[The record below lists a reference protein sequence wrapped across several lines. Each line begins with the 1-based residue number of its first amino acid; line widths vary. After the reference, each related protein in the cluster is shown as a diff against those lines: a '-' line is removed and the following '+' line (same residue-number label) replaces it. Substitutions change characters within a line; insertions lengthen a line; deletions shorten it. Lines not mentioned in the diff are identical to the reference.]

1 MSPTAS
7 SPVASTAALGD
18 WQALGLDQEL
28 QEALPELI
36 QLRRHIH
43 RHPELSGHEQQTA
56 ALVAGELRRWGWQV
70 QEGVGRTGVVAELGP
85 LHTRA
90 GAPAPLLAL
99 RVDMDALPVEERTG
113 LDYASTAQ
121 GLMHACGHDLHTTV
135 GLGVARLLGA
145 VAERRPE
152 RLQARIRLL
161 FQPAEETAQ
170 GAAWM
175 KADGAMDGVD
185 ALFGVHV
192 FPSLPAG
199 SIGVRS
205 GSLTAAAGELEVEVL
220 GEGGHGARPH
230 QSTDAI
236 WIAARVV
243 SGLQEAISRR
253 LDALHPVV
261 VSFGR
266 IEGGKAFN
274 VIADHVRLLGTVR
287 CLDNDVH
294 AQLPGWIEDTVKAL
308 CAGHG
313 GEARVRYRC
322 ISPPVHNDPELT
334 HLVADVASGLLGR
347 DKVLWL
353 EQPSLGA
360 EDFAELLHG
369 TRGTMFRLGV
379 AGPEG
384 CTPLHSNTFAP
395 DETSIPVGIQVLTG
409 SLLACMDRWAP

>member
-1 MSPTAS
+1 MPDLLSCDQLKAD
-7 SPVASTAALGD
+7 VQAA
-18 WQALGLDQEL
+18 QQEL
-28 QEALPELI
+28 LAI
-36 QLRRHIH
+36 RRHLH
-43 RHPELSGHEQQTA
+43 AHPELSGNEHQTA
-56 ALVAGELRRWGWQV
+56 ALVAGELRKLGWRV
-70 QEGVGRTGVVAELGP
+70 QEGVGRTGVVAELGSGSGP
-85 LHTRA
+85 VV
-90 GAPAPLLAL
+90 AL

-113 LDYASTAQ
+113 LPYASLNQ
-121 GLMHACGHDLHTTV
+121 GLMHACGHDIHTTV
-135 GLGVARLLGA
+135 GLGVARILGPL
-145 VAERRPE
+145 AER
-152 RLQARIRLL
+152 LGGKVRLL

-175 KADGAMDGVD
+175 VADGAMQGVD

-192 FPSLPAG
+192 FPSLPVG
-199 SIGVRS
+199 TIGVRS

-287 CLDNDVH
+287 CLDLDLH
-294 AQLPGWIEDTVKAL
+294 AQLPGWIEETVQAICK
-308 CAGHG
+308 GYG

-322 ISPPVHNDPELT
+322 ISPPVHNDAELT
-334 HLVADVASGLLGR
+334 QLLADEAVALLGR
-347 DKVLWL
+347 PQVEWL

-360 EDFAELLHG
+360 EDFAELQRE
-369 TRGTMFRLGV
+369 TPSTMFRLGV
-379 AGPEG
+379 AGPNG
-384 CTPLHSNTFAP
+384 CTPLHSNTFAA
-395 DETSIPVGIQVLTG
+395 DEASVAVGVEVLSA
-409 SLLACMDRWAP
+409 SLLRWLERAAA

>member
-1 MSPTAS
+1 MSAATPIPAPS
-7 SPVASTAALGD
+7 ALSQPPAELKAQVAA
-18 WQALGLDQEL
+18 
-28 QEALPELI
+28 ALPELVAI
-36 QLRRHIH
+36 RRHLH
-43 RHPELSGHEQQTA
+43 AHPELSGNEHQTA
-56 ALVAGELRRWGWQV
+56 ALVAGELRGLGWRV
-70 QEGVGRTGVVAELGP
+70 QEGVGRTGVLAELGP
-85 LHTRA
+85 PQGPTV
-90 GAPAPLLAL
+90 AL

-113 LDYASTAQ
+113 LPYASVHQ
-121 GLMHACGHDLHTTV
+121 GLMHACGHDIHTTV
-135 GLGVARLLGA
+135 GLGVARILAPLAELLT
-145 VAERRPE
+145 
-152 RLQARIRLL
+152 ARVRLL

-175 KADGAMDGVD
+175 LADGAMEGVE

-192 FPSLPAG
+192 FPSLAAG

-287 CLDNDVH
+287 CLDLELH
-294 AQLPGWIEDTVKAL
+294 AKLPQWIEDTVKAL
-308 CAGHG
+308 CEGHG

-334 HLVADVASGLLGR
+334 QLVAEAATELLGR
-347 DKVLWL
+347 SQVQWL

-360 EDFAELLHG
+360 EDFAELQRDTLA
-369 TRGTMFRLGV
+369 TMFRLGV
-379 AGPEG
+379 AGPQG
-384 CTPLHSNTFAP
+384 CTPLHSNSFAP
-395 DETSIPVGIQVLTG
+395 DERCLAVGVEVLSA
-409 SLLACMDRWAP
+409 SLLRWMDGRSGQP